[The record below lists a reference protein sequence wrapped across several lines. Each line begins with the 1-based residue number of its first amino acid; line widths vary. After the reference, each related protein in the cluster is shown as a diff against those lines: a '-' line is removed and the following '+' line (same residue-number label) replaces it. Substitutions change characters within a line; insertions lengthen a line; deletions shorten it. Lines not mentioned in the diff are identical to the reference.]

1 MRKSFATAVLVLA
14 TVMLRAQGQTTA
26 PATAPTTS
34 PTESAEGKV
43 STTAHQ
49 ITLDGKPLAYHAMA
63 GDLIAR
69 DDTGKAKAHMFFV
82 AYNKDD
88 TGDAANR
95 PITFLFNGGP
105 GAAAVWLHL
114 GAAGP
119 MTIALDDHDI
129 PLGPPYKLIEN
140 QASWLN
146 ATDLVF
152 VDPVS
157 TGYSRPAPGEKAEQ
171 FYGAHEDIASL
182 ADFVRIY
189 LTKYRRWS
197 SPKFLAGESYGTT
210 RAAALAGYLVDRY
223 GIATNGI
230 VLISSVLDFQ
240 SLLINPGNDL
250 PYELYLPSYA
260 AVAWYHKKL
269 SPELQADFNKTID
282 QARKFAVEEYGPAL
296 AKGASLGAEQR
307 ADIVKQLSGFTS
319 LPAALVERANLRIGP
334 ELFGKL
340 LLGDGHQIIGRFDG
354 RITGYDAQA
363 INNNPSYDPS
373 LSLYLPAYS
382 STFNDY
388 IRRQLN
394 YESDLPYEVLKLV
407 QPWNFGQEAGGYL
420 YVIDDLQSAIAQNPH
435 LRVMFVSGYYDL
447 ATPFFS
453 ADYTIDRMN
462 LSTELRANVTHEY
475 FPSGHMVYHHRESA
489 KKLEEDVAAFISK

>member
-1 MRKSFATAVLVLA
+1 MRKGSAIVVMVLMAVV
-14 TVMLRAQGQTTA
+14 LRAHGQTTA

-34 PTESAEGKV
+34 PSESGEGKI

-49 ITLDGKPLAYHAMA
+49 ITLDGKPLAYHAIA
-63 GDLIAR
+63 GDLIAK
-69 DDTGKAKAHMFFV
+69 DETGKAKAQMFFV
-82 AYNKDD
+82 SYTKDNA
-88 TGDAANR
+88 GEPANR

-105 GAAAVWLHL
+105 GAASVWLHL

-119 MTIALDDHDI
+119 MTIDLDDHDI
-129 PLGPPYKLIEN
+129 PQGPPYKLIEN
-140 QASWLN
+140 QATWLN

-157 TGYSRPAPGEKAEQ
+157 TGFSRPAAGEKAEQ
-171 FYGAHEDIASL
+171 FYGARADIASL

-197 SPKFLAGESYGTT
+197 SPKYLAGESYGTT
-210 RAAALAGYLVDRY
+210 RVAALAGYLADRY

-240 SLLINPGNDL
+240 SLLVNAGNDL

-269 SPELQADFNKTID
+269 NSELQADLQKTID

-296 AKGASLGAEQR
+296 MKGASLSAEKR
-307 ADIVKQLSGFTS
+307 TEIVKQLAAFSG
-319 LPAALVERANLRIGP
+319 LPADLVERSNLRIAP
-334 ELFGKL
+334 ELFEKR
-340 LLGDGHQIIGRFDG
+340 LLGDGHEIIGRFDG
-354 RITGYDAQA
+354 RITGYDADA
-363 INNNPSYDPS
+363 ISNNPGYDPS
-373 LSLYLPAYS
+373 LSLYFPAYS
-382 STFNDY
+382 STFNEY
-388 IRRQLN
+388 VRRELN
-394 YESDLPYEVLKLV
+394 YESELPYEVLTNT
-407 QPWNFGQEAGGYL
+407 QPWKLAPDDGGYL
-420 YVIDDLQSAIAQNPH
+420 YVVDDLQSAIAQHPH
-435 LRVMFVSGYYDL
+435 LRVMFVSGYFDL

-462 LSTELRANVTHEY
+462 VGPDLRLNITHEY
-475 FPSGHMVYHHRESA
+475 FTGGHMVYHHRDSA
-489 KKLEEDVAAFISK
+489 KTLEEDVAKFVSK

>member
-1 MRKSFATAVLVLA
+1 
-14 TVMLRAQGQTTA
+14 
-26 PATAPTTS
+26 
-34 PTESAEGKV
+34 
-43 STTAHQ
+43 
-49 ITLDGKPLAYHAMA
+49 
-63 GDLIAR
+63 
-69 DDTGKAKAHMFFV
+69 
-82 AYNKDD
+82 
-88 TGDAANR
+88 
-95 PITFLFNGGP
+95 
-105 GAAAVWLHL
+105 
-114 GAAGP
+114 
-119 MTIALDDHDI
+119 
-129 PLGPPYKLIEN
+129 
-140 QASWLN
+140 
-146 ATDLVF
+146 
-152 VDPVS
+152 
-157 TGYSRPAPGEKAEQ
+157 
-171 FYGAHEDIASL
+171 
-182 ADFVRIY
+182 
-189 LTKYRRWS
+189 
-197 SPKFLAGESYGTT
+197 
-210 RAAALAGYLVDRY
+210 
-223 GIATNGI
+223 
-230 VLISSVLDFQ
+230 
-240 SLLINPGNDL
+240 
-250 PYELYLPSYA
+250 
-260 AVAWYHKKL
+260 
-269 SPELQADFNKTID
+269 
-282 QARKFAVEEYGPAL
+282 
-296 AKGASLGAEQR
+296 
-307 ADIVKQLSGFTS
+307 
-319 LPAALVERANLRIGP
+319 
-334 ELFGKL
+334 LFGKL

>member
-1 MRKSFATAVLVLA
+1 M
-14 TVMLRAQGQTTA
+14 
-26 PATAPTTS
+26 
-34 PTESAEGKV
+34 
-43 STTAHQ
+43 
-49 ITLDGKPLAYHAMA
+49 DNA
-63 GDLIAR
+63 GDP
-69 DDTGKAKAHMFFV
+69 
-82 AYNKDD
+82 
-88 TGDAANR
+88 ANR

-119 MTIALDDHDI
+119 MTIDLDDHDI
-129 PLGPPYKLIEN
+129 PVGPPYKLIEN
-140 QASWLN
+140 PATWLN

-157 TGYSRPAPGEKAEQ
+157 TGYSRPAPGEKADQ
-171 FYGAHEDIASL
+171 FYGARADIASI

-197 SPKFLAGESYGTT
+197 SPKYLAGESYGTT
-210 RAAALAGYLVDRY
+210 RAAALAGFLAERY

-250 PYELYLPSYA
+250 PYQLYLPSYA

-269 SPELQADFNKTID
+269 SPDLQADFTKTID
-282 QARKFAVEEYGPAL
+282 QARKFAVDEYGPAL
-296 AKGASLGAEQR
+296 MKGAGLTAQER
-307 ADIVKQLSGFTS
+307 ADIVKKLSAFSG
-319 LPAALVERANLRIGP
+319 LPADLVERSNLRIDP
-334 ELFGKL
+334 ALFEKR
-340 LLGDGHQIIGRFDG
+340 LLGDGHEIIGRFDA
-354 RITGYDAQA
+354 RITGYDADA

-382 STFNDY
+382 STFNTY
-388 IRRQLN
+388 VRGELN
-394 YESDLPYEVLKLV
+394 YESDLPYEVLTST
-407 QPWNFGQEAGGYL
+407 QPWKFGEDNGGYL
-420 YVIDDLQSAIAQNPH
+420 YVIDDLQSALAQNPH

-462 LSTELRANVTHEY
+462 LSPELRANVTHEY
-475 FPSGHMVYHHRESA
+475 FTGGHMVYHHRDSA
-489 KKLEEDVAAFISK
+489 KMLEEDVAKFISK